1 MRTYTV
7 SVYGVRERDELA
19 AMSDAYAECVG
30 GSLKLKGVSSGG
42 VKKKKKKKSKAE
54 EVVEVVEK
62 VEEKAEEVKNTRT
75 SAEKAY
81 AAVQAK
87 RQKQK
92 VLEKAKKTHKQR
104 VEEMNKYLD
113 TLTEHFDIPKVSWT
127 K

>member
-7 SVYGVRERDELA
+7 SVYGVRERELA

-62 VEEKAEEVKNTRT
+62 VIEKVEEKAKDTRT

-81 AAVQAK
+81 ATVQAK

-92 VLEKAKKTHKQR
+92 VLQKAKKTHKQR
-104 VEEMNKYLD
+104 VEEMNQYLD